1 MLLSYTVVCMR
12 ACGYAVLIFPVCV
25 LAYLSMCMC
34 MGERERQCVYITLF
48 PEGDRISLNV
58 TIVFQCINSIN
69 AC

>member
-1 MLLSYTVVCMR
+1 MYARVWVCS
-12 ACGYAVLIFPVCV
+12 AHISCVCV
-25 LAYLSMCMC
+25 
-34 MGERERQCVYITLF
+34 GIFKHVHVHGRERERQCVYITLF